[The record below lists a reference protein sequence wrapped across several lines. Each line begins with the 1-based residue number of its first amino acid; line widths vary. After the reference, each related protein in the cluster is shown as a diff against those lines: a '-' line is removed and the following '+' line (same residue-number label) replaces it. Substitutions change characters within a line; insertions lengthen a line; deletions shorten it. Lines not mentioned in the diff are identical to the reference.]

1 MRSLYGAWPLTA
13 FMEVKNKYAHVIM
26 QQICNKFKKYFF
38 VGCMVSQPNRLL
50 QRSTTMSLMNK
61 IPWSMWL
68 VSLKGNYFRGKRIW
82 YESKEGKSLVVC
94 PSSIV
99 VFPPISFS
107 YHLP

>member
-1 MRSLYGAWPLTA
+1 MVFL
-13 FMEVKNKYAHVIM
+13 EVIIYAHIL
-26 QQICNKFKKYFF
+26 N
-38 VGCMVSQPNRLL
+38 
-50 QRSTTMSLMNK
+50 SL
-61 IPWSMWL
+61 
-68 VSLKGNYFRGKRIW
+68 VHVVTLKGNYFRGKRIW

>member
-1 MRSLYGAWPLTA
+1 MPMLS
-13 FMEVKNKYAHVIM
+13 
-26 QQICNKFKKYFF
+26 CNKFATNLRSIFF
-38 VGCMVSQPNRLL
+38 VGYMVSQPNRLL

>member
-1 MRSLYGAWPLTA
+1 MTSEA
-13 FMEVKNKYAHVIM
+13 KNNYAYVIT
-26 QQICNKFKKYFF
+26 QDICNKFIEVNFCAE
-38 VGCMVSQPNRLL
+38 CMVSQPNRLL

>member
-1 MRSLYGAWPLTA
+1 MHIFS
-13 FMEVKNKYAHVIM
+13 V
-26 QQICNKFKKYFF
+26 
-38 VGCMVSQPNRLL
+38 
-50 QRSTTMSLMNK
+50 
-61 IPWSMWL
+61 PWSMWL
-68 VSLKGNYFRGKRIW
+68 VTLKGNYFRGKRIW